1 MLLERAPGGV
11 LSVSE
16 SRKIG
21 EGERRRY
28 HSLRCGG
35 AVQELLLKRSSV
47 GSGAVA
53 VRDGRERNAGR
64 RNSEMAVTRWRVIIA
79 MADVLEELVNC

>member
-1 MLLERAPGGV
+1 MWWERAPGGF
-11 LSVSE
+11 LSVREFRGISE
-16 SRKIG
+16 GGRVQ
-21 EGERRRY
+21 Y

-53 VRDGRERNAGR
+53 VRDGRERNAGSK
-64 RNSEMAVTRWRVIIA
+64 NSEMAVARWRAIIV